1 MKIGCHVSISGGIS
15 NAVDNAEERGC
26 TAFQIFTRNP
36 RGWRAKPIDDAEAA
50 TYRNKL
56 ARSDIQASSTCA
68 HMPYLPNLSGPNE
81 EPYRKSV
88 DTLKS
93 EVERC
98 HILGIP
104 YLVTHLGSHLGSGE
118 EAGIRRLVAAYTEAA
133 SVGGDVTILLEN
145 TAGQKNSVGY
155 GFGQLA
161 DILNSLEPAGRF
173 GVCLDTCH
181 AFVSGYDM
189 RTTEAADRTLGEF
202 DDAIG
207 YDRLRILHL
216 NDAKGEV
223 GCNLDRHYHIGLGG
237 IGYEGLG
244 RVVRTMDRLDIPVI
258 LETPIDDQ
266 RTDIENIQEAKK
278 LLKGGD
284 T

>member
-1 MKIGCHVSISGGIS
+1 MRLGCHVSISGGIS
-15 NAVDNAEERGC
+15 NAVGNAIERGC

-36 RGWRAKPIDDAEAA
+36 RGWRAKPISDGEAA
-50 TYRNKL
+50 EYRTRL
-56 ARSDIQASSTCA
+56 AGSGIDVSATCA

-93 EVERC
+93 EVQRC
-98 HILGIP
+98 DILGIP
-104 YLVTHLGSHLGSGE
+104 YLVTHLGSHLGTGQ
-118 EAGIRRLVAAYTEAA
+118 EAGIRRLTAAYREAVAA
-133 SVGGDVTILLEN
+133 GGNATILLEN

-155 GFGQLA
+155 DFGQLA

-189 RTTEAADRTLGEF
+189 RTAEAAEHTLGEF
-202 DDAIG
+202 ADAIG
-207 YDRLRILHL
+207 YDRLKILHL
-216 NDAKGEV
+216 NDAKGEL
-223 GCNLDRHYHIGLGG
+223 GCNLDRHYHIGLGS

-244 RVVRTMDRLDIPVI
+244 VVARAMDTLDVPVI
-258 LETPIDDQ
+258 LETPIDDV
-266 RTDIENIQEAKK
+266 RTDTDNMQATAD
-278 LLKGGD
+278 LLEDGS
-284 T
+284 

>member
-1 MKIGCHVSISGGIS
+1 MRIGCHVSISGGIA
-15 NAVDNAEERGC
+15 NAVDNAVQRGC

-36 RGWRAKPIDDAEAA
+36 RGWRARPIDAA
-50 TYRNKL
+50 TATTYQTKL
-56 ARSDIQASSTCA
+56 AASNIDQSATCA

-93 EVERC
+93 EVQRC
-98 HILGIP
+98 DMLHIP
-104 YLVTHLGSHLGSGE
+104 YLVTHLGSHLGSGA
-118 EAGIRRLVAAYTEAA
+118 EAGIKRLITAYTEAA
-133 SVGGDVTILLEN
+133 SVADNVTILLEN

-155 GFGQLA
+155 EFAQLSE
-161 DILNSLEPAGRF
+161 ILNSLEPAGRF

-189 RTTEAADRTLGEF
+189 RTIQAADQTLGEF
-202 DDAIG
+202 DDTIG
-207 YDRLRILHL
+207 LDRLHILHL
-216 NDAKGEV
+216 NDARGEL

-237 IGYEGLG
+237 IGYEGLAHILQT
-244 RVVRTMDRLDIPVI
+244 VNKLNIPTI
-258 LETPIDDQ
+258 LETPIDDI
-266 RTDIENIQEAKK
+266 RSDIDNIQAAIS
-278 LLKGGD
+278 LLSGAH